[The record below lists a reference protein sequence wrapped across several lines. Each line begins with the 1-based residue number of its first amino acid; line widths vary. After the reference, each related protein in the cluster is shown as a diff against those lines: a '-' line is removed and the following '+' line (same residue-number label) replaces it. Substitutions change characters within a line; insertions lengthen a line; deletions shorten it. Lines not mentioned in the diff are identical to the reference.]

1 MKHLFTLAL
10 FLISANILTVNAQV
24 VNKVSTQADSTTRVM
39 TPIGEVQDTV
49 YLLAVLA
56 QEKEPLKTERFIGIT
71 RMYVFENP
79 KFNKA
84 IEQWFERT
92 PSAMNPNPSSKKIT
106 DFQANVIW
114 YKVLPKQK

>member
-10 FLISANILTVNAQV
+10 FLISANILTAQV
-24 VNKVSTQADSTTRVM
+24 VEKVSAQTDSTTKVM

-56 QEKEPLKTERFIGIT
+56 QEKEPLKAERFMGIT
-71 RMYVFENP
+71 RVYVFENP

-84 IEQWFERT
+84 IEQWFERI
-92 PSAMNPNPSSKKIT
+92 PSAMTPVASSKKIT
-106 DFQANVIW
+106 DFHTNVIW
-114 YKVLPKQK
+114 YKVLPKPK

>member
-10 FLISANILTVNAQV
+10 FLIISNILIAQTVGKIPAQQVDSATQV
-24 VNKVSTQADSTTRVM
+24 VF
-39 TPIGEVQDTV
+39 PIGEVRDTV

-71 RMYVFENP
+71 RIYVFENP
-79 KFNKA
+79 KFNKT

-92 PSAMNPNPSSKKIT
+92 PSAMSPNPSNKKIT

-114 YKVLPKQK
+114 YRVLPKQK

>member
-1 MKHLFTLAL
+1 MKHLFILIL
-10 FLISANILTVNAQV
+10 FLIISNILTAQTVGKIPAQQVDSATQV
-24 VNKVSTQADSTTRVM
+24 VF
-39 TPIGEVQDTV
+39 PIGEMQDTV

-71 RMYVFENP
+71 RIYVFENP
-79 KFNKA
+79 KFNKT

-92 PSAMNPNPSSKKIT
+92 SSAMSPNPSNKKIT

-114 YKVLPKQK
+114 YRVLPKQK

>member
-10 FLISANILTVNAQV
+10 FLISANILTAQV
-24 VNKVSTQADSTTRVM
+24 VNKIPAQTDSLTQIAL
-39 TPIGEVQDTV
+39 PIGEMQDTV
-49 YLLAVLA
+49 YVLAVLA

-71 RMYVFENP
+71 RIYVFENP

-84 IEQWFERT
+84 IEQWFERI
-92 PSAMNPNPSSKKIT
+92 PSALNPNPSSKKIT